1 MADLPSHARVVVIG
15 GGIVGCSAL
24 YHLARAGWTD
34 LVLVEKNEL
43 TSGSTWHAAGN
54 CPNFAGGWGVMKMQN
69 YSTRLYQR
77 LGEEVDYP
85 INYSVTG
92 ALRLAHTA
100 ERMREFEHV
109 RSMAA
114 YQGIPMEMV
123 SRADMARLCPV
134 LETHDLEGG
143 LWDAADGDIDPAQV
157 TQAFAKGARD
167 LGAHI
172 IRFCPVIGLTRHPF
186 GHWDVETE
194 MGIIHAEI
202 IINTAGYRAGEIGR
216 MMGRSGGLDV
226 PSVSMSHQYLM
237 TEDIPELAARD
248 AKIPMIRDPD
258 VSYYLRQ
265 ERHGL
270 ILGPYERQ
278 ATPYWIR
285 PEDPMPADFS
295 FQLWPDDLDRIESYV
310 EDACARMPIL
320 GAAGVRKVI
329 NGPIPYAPDGL
340 PLVGPVPGLRNAF
353 EACGFTFGIVQGG
366 GAGKV
371 IADWIIEGAPE
382 WDMWAI
388 DPRRFTDFATKSYAV
403 AKAKEVY
410 ANEYAI
416 QFPELEWPDG
426 RPSKTSSLY
435 EILKAKGA
443 QFGARGGWEKPT
455 WFAPPGAADMAMRSS
470 YDRADWFDS
479 VAAEVQA
486 VQEGVGLL
494 DLTAFGRFEL
504 KGPGAAAWLDGM
516 IAGALPKPGRITLA
530 YFCTKAGR
538 ILTEMTITRFADDH
552 FWLLTAVGAQW
563 HDDDWLRLN
572 MPDQP
577 KFTLED
583 ITAHWGTLV
592 VAGPKSR
599 DVLAPAVDCDLSNGA
614 FPWLTHQPVRIG
626 AAQGVAIRVN
636 YVGELGWELHM
647 PMEALADVYRAV
659 WAAGEA
665 HGISDFGVYAM
676 ESMRLE
682 KCYRSWKGDLSTDYS
697 PLTGALDRF
706 VRLQKP
712 ADFIGKAALLAER
725 EAGSPERFVP
735 LIVEAGRVD
744 AIHLSTVWKGD
755 QAVGLVT
762 SGGYGHRIGKSIALA
777 YVRNDLAVEGE
788 ALEVE
793 IFGERR
799 PAVVGQELLYDPDN
813 ERLRA

>member
-1 MADLPSHARVVVIG
+1 MADLPNHARVLVIG
-15 GGIVGCSAL
+15 GGIVGCSIL
-24 YHLARAGWTD
+24 YHLAKAGWKD
-34 LVLVEKNEL
+34 LVLLEQNEL

-54 CPNFAGGWGVMKMQN
+54 CPNFAGSWGVMRMQA

-77 LGEEVDYP
+77 LGEEADYP
-85 INYSVTG
+85 INYSSTG

-109 RSMAA
+109 RSMAH

-123 SRADMARLCPV
+123 SCADMQQLCPV

-157 TQAFAKGARD
+157 TQAFAKAARA

-172 IRFCPVIGLTRHPF
+172 SRFCAVTGLRQRPS
-186 GHWDVETE
+186 GDWEVET
-194 MGIIHAEI
+194 GKGALRAEI
-202 IINTAGYRAGEIGR
+202 IVNAAGYRAPEIGR
-216 MMGRSGGLDV
+216 MMGRDI
-226 PSVSMSHQYLM
+226 PSVSMSHQYLV
-237 TEDIPELAARD
+237 TDDIPELAARD

-278 ATPYWIR
+278 ATPYWTR
-285 PEDPMPADFS
+285 PDDPMPEDFS

-320 GAAGVRKVI
+320 GTAGIRKVI
-329 NGPIPYAPDGL
+329 NGPIPYSPDGL
-340 PLVGPVPGLRNAF
+340 PLVGPVPGIRNAF
-353 EACGFTFGIVQGG
+353 EACAFTFGIVQGG

-371 IADWIIEGAPE
+371 MADWIVEGAPE

-388 DPRRFTDFATKSYAV
+388 DPRRFTDFATKSYAI

-416 QFPELEWPDG
+416 QFPFLEWPDG
-426 RPSKTSSLY
+426 RPAKTSPLY
-435 EILKAKGA
+435 EGLKARGA
-443 QFGARGGWEKPT
+443 EFGARGGWEKPT
-455 WFAPPGAADMAMRSS
+455 WFSPPGLGGSALPAT
-470 YDRADWFDS
+470 YDRPAWFET
-479 VAAEVQA
+479 VAAEVRA
-486 VQEGVGLL
+486 VRDGVGLL

-504 KGPGAAAWLDGM
+504 KGPGAAEWLNGL

-530 YFCTKAGR
+530 YFCTPQGR
-538 ILTEMTITRFADDH
+538 ILTEMTVTRFAEDH

-563 HDDDWLRLN
+563 HDGDWLRRHL
-572 MPDQP
+572 PVDAGL
-577 KFTLED
+577 TLED
-583 ITAHWGTLV
+583 ITARWGTLV

-599 DVLAPAVDCDLSNGA
+599 DVLAGIVDRDLSNDA
-614 FPWLTHQPVRIG
+614 FPWLTHQPVEIG
-626 AAQGVAIRVN
+626 MSRGVAIRVN

-647 PMEALADVYRAV
+647 PIETLAGVDRTVRD
-659 WAAGEA
+659 AGEA
-665 HGISDFGVYAM
+665 HGIRDFGIYAM

-706 VRLQKP
+706 IRLGKP
-712 ADFIGKAALLAER
+712 ADFIGKVALQAEH
-725 EAGSPERFVP
+725 ESGSPERFVP
-735 LIVEAGRVD
+735 LIVEAGTVD
-744 AIHLSTVWKGD
+744 AVYLSTVWKGD
-755 QAVGLVT
+755 QPVGLVT

-777 YVRNDLAVEGE
+777 YVRRDLAVEGKL
-788 ALEVE
+788 LEVE
-793 IFGERR
+793 ILGRR
-799 PAVVGQELLYDPDN
+799 IRATVGSEPLYDPAN